1 MSEDDKIIQAVLEC
15 LEDMKV
21 IYEDDPENLAAVQ
34 AEIDAIKYPGEHIE
48 EQLEL
53 LYDLKKMCEDPQE
66 LMHLNEEIE
75 ICRNQLENQERESL
89 DTIRANS
96 IDEIFEDLDDDD

>member
-1 MSEDDKIIQAVLEC
+1 
-15 LEDMKV
+15 
-21 IYEDDPENLAAVQ
+21 
-34 AEIDAIKYPGEHIE
+34 
-48 EQLEL
+48 
-53 LYDLKKMCEDPQE
+53 MCEDPQE

>member
-1 MSEDDKIIQAVLEC
+1 MSEDEKIIQVVLEC
-15 LEDMKV
+15 LEDIKA

-34 AEIDAIKYPGEHIE
+34 AEIDNIKNSDEYIE
-48 EQLEL
+48 GRLEL
-53 LYDLKKMCEDPQE
+53 LCDLRKMCEDPQE
-66 LMHLNEEIE
+66 LMHLNEEID
-75 ICRNQLENQERESL
+75 ICRNQLENQKRESL